1 MSVLKYHE
9 LQLTN
14 ANCWQKRWKVN
25 GTVKGRKVKE
35 ESLVSAEL
43 KMKSSNYLLLLP
55 HMTVVQS

>member
-1 MSVLKYHE
+1 M
-9 LQLTN
+9 
-14 ANCWQKRWKVN
+14 
-25 GTVKGRKVKE
+25 VKGRKVKE